1 MPSHCNSYGFSGGF
15 AAICAGIAWY
25 LVQEKTCK
33 INIANIF
40 SDQFNAD
47 NLQMFH
53 YIAIIVGA
61 ILFVLSFFDFAG
73 VLYEVRL
80 LFLFAILAIL
90 ASGGAMLYATYVAFH
105 VSCKSAFGSIIDTAS
120 LSGAK
125 NVIEAQDEVGISI
138 MVLDLIAA
146 LLLISAAISFSRTY

>member
-15 AAICAGIAWY
+15 AAVCAAIAWY
-25 LVQEKTCK
+25 LVQDRSCK
-33 INIANIF
+33 INIANMF
-40 SDQFNAD
+40 SDQFNSD

-53 YIAIIVGA
+53 YVAIIVGA
-61 ILFVLSFFDFAG
+61 ILFVLSFFDFAS

-80 LFLFAILAIL
+80 LFLFAILGIL

-105 VSCKSAFGSIIDTAS
+105 VSCKSAFNNILDTV
-120 LSGAK
+120 SGDK